1 MATRENSNLCSCF
14 WRVYSNSDSQLEC
27 PSQRCGNLDSDPQ
40 GIWSTLTAK
49 MESSCEGTLPLE
61 IKQEPEES
69 YFMKSVQ
76 VEHTKIKG
84 GGDQTQQQQQS
95 PLDHQTIKRNAPSPK
110 SAIPRR

>member
-40 GIWSTLTAK
+40 GIWSTLMIK

-69 YFMKSVQ
+69 CFMKSVQ
-76 VEHTKIKG
+76 VEHTKTKG
-84 GGDQTQQQQQS
+84 GGDQTQQPQQS
-95 PLDHQTIKRNAPSPK
+95 PLDQQSIKHAES
-110 SAIPRR
+110 SEGSISRR